1 MTRRGYRNVMLLV
14 LVVQLVLA
22 AWIFGSAQTLETRI
36 LAQQGLLT
44 QLEQE
49 RANTAR
55 LSAATA
61 ELDQLTINETNL
73 TFVDVLRHLDLADS
87 KFTVSI
93 NAVED
98 RAIGGGV
105 LKVRT
110 LTING
115 TQPYP
120 AAMNFMDNL
129 HNSRKLV
136 IREFRLQQAQVE
148 AQSTTNNP
156 TGLVDFTLVGVM
168 YGLAKTQNTAN
179 QP

>member
-73 TFVDVLRHLDLADS
+73 TFVDV
-87 KFTVSI
+87 
-93 NAVED
+93 
-98 RAIGGGV
+98 
-105 LKVRT
+105 
-110 LTING
+110 
-115 TQPYP
+115 
-120 AAMNFMDNL
+120 
-129 HNSRKLV
+129 
-136 IREFRLQQAQVE
+136 
-148 AQSTTNNP
+148 
-156 TGLVDFTLVGVM
+156 
-168 YGLAKTQNTAN
+168 
-179 QP
+179 